1 MLIEIVKRT
10 PLWVFLLFFIL
21 LGMGYIQSRD
31 RSVRRGM
38 VAILPVVMIS
48 LSLYGVVSAFGFVT
62 TGVVLWILGVSIAL
76 GFGIKIATPENVTF
90 IADTQT
96 FVVPGSWVPLIL
108 MMAIFFMKYAVGVI
122 LARQLLIA
130 NELVFVSLV
139 SLCYGLMSGAFLARA
154 TVILNSKTQL
164 RA

>member
-1 MLIEIVKRT
+1 
-10 PLWVFLLFFIL
+10 
-21 LGMGYIQSRD
+21 
-31 RSVRRGM
+31 M

-122 LARQLLIA
+122 LARQLPIA
-130 NELVFVSLV
+130 NELVFVSFV